1 MGVVTD
7 QSDGIASPV
16 RARLL
21 LAGALR
27 AEDPDAQCEWWFM
40 QGAPAVRTPPGDA
53 LQRLLKEDDRV
64 TVEELDEDR
73 AADLA
78 SYEGLE
84 EAKKR
89 RPR

>member
-1 MGVVTD
+1 M
-7 QSDGIASPV
+7 
-16 RARLL
+16 
-21 LAGALR
+21 
-27 AEDPDAQCEWWFM
+27 
-40 QGAPAVRTPPGDA
+40 RTPPGDA